1 MKVKVLKTFS
11 DAKAG
16 VTRYAGDEFECS
28 RERFAYIVSKLDGYI
43 EEVEQEKPQ
52 KQTVEE

>member
-11 DAKAG
+11 DVKAG

-28 RERFAYIVSKLDGYI
+28 RERFVYIASKLDGYI